1 MAKAKILLIQSAQI
15 QGNSTKRFL
24 DGAGYDVVWAGSGMA
39 ALDAAGRQPFDLV
52 IFDVALPDTDGLDL
66 FRQLRTRDAMSAI
79 PIILLTARGFHP
91 ESFFETPDGPDDYL
105 PKPYS
110 ENELEARIFAA
121 LKMKTLR
128 SELEQKNR
136 MLADTVAQAET
147 DVADDTASGLV
158 SRRQFEVMFSK
169 EFRRAVRFK
178 QQMSCM
184 LIDLDGQQLG
194 LMADEAL
201 VKAIIQVVQRT
212 IREVDT
218 AAWWGDEAFMVLL
231 PNTIRNDAV
240 QAAARI
246 LEAVADHP
254 FPWPD
259 ATRVTMCIGVAGL
272 PDRNINSAKK
282 MMEAADKA
290 CKRAREVMLP
300 SLRRATGDSKAPPI

>member
-1 MAKAKILLIQSAQI
+1 MAKAKVLLIQSAQI

-52 IFDVALPDTDGLDL
+52 IFDVALPDMEGLDL
-66 FRQLRTRDAMSAI
+66 FRQLRSRDGMNAM
-79 PIILLTARGFHP
+79 PIILLTERGFRP
-91 ESFFETPDGPDDYL
+91 ESFAGAQEGPDDYL

-121 LKMKTLR
+121 LKVKTLR

-136 MLADTVAQAET
+136 LLAGAATQAET
-147 DVADDTASGLV
+147 RVADDPASGLV
-158 SRRQFEVMFSK
+158 SRQQFEVMFLK

-184 LIDLDGQQLG
+184 LIDLDGQQMG

-201 VKAIIQVVQRT
+201 VMTIIQVVQRT

-218 AAWWGDEAFMVLL
+218 ASRWSDDAFMVLL

-246 LEAVADHP
+246 LEAVAEHP

-272 PDRNINSAKK
+272 PDRNIDSAPK
-282 MMEAADKA
+282 MLEAADKA
-290 CKRAREVMLP
+290 CRRAREVMSP
-300 SLRRATGDSKAPPI
+300 SLHRSA

>member
-39 ALDAAGRQPFDLV
+39 ALDAAGRQPFDLI
-52 IFDVALPDTDGLDL
+52 IFDVALPDMEGLDL
-66 FRQLRTRDAMSAI
+66 FRQLRSRDMMSTI
-79 PIILLTARGFHP
+79 PIILLTERGFHP
-91 ESFFETPDGPDDYL
+91 ESFTGTQEGPDDYL

-110 ENELEARIFAA
+110 ESELEARIFAA
-121 LKMKTLR
+121 LKVKTLR
-128 SELEQKNR
+128 SELEQKSR
-136 MLADTVAQAET
+136 LLAETITQAET
-147 DVADDTASGLV
+147 SVVDDPASGLV
-158 SRRQFEVMFSK
+158 SRQQFEIMFSK

-184 LIDLDGQQLG
+184 LIDLDGQQMG
-194 LMADEAL
+194 LIADEAL
-201 VKAIIQVVQRT
+201 VKAIIQVVQKT

-259 ATRVTMCIGVAGL
+259 AAKVTMCIGVVGL
-272 PDRNINSAKK
+272 PDRNIDSAQKF
-282 MMEAADKA
+282 MEAADKA

-300 SLRRATGDSKAPPI
+300 SLHRAT